1 MQLVN
6 ITDLQP
12 ALVLIFIA
20 CKRIGMPLRFVDG
33 RGLLFINSKQVKFST
48 MQPARLYQIS
58 GKDDFLLI
66 STLKSSSNDDFEVI
80 ENPAERLEFDP
91 AQSHLI
97 GFAINYQSDEK
108 FKARTLGQ
116 SVVNDARLISK
127 TFVHVGSLPS
137 SNATVFEAK
146 EIFNNCTFEGMRRCF
161 VQTARSVGK
170 DGLFVFHFSGHGIR
184 FGEDQWGM
192 APSDFDYTGRNY
204 VTASVLNDWLIEADC
219 KAKHVLFTL
228 DCCYAGGIAEALTST
243 DIAHRSL
250 FVVSA
255 CTANESSY
263 VVGTLGNSVFSY
275 FLSYAMKKSTQETD
289 AVQGTPRFI
298 ALQKIFTECQFC
310 SEALSSL
317 LVKYVDGRLH
327 PSGTHPDIQT
337 FGTAVTKPI
346 ALEETDSPQVGR
358 FNYVVR
364 HYDRQ
369 SPICSLHRVTDMWL
383 DNLRHPEGPLTRLQ
397 SRGLLNRKEVLLTA
411 LCSLMYSV
419 GSFQLHHSPA
429 TVSDVN
435 TFITAYLTVAS
446 VIDFHHSGTDFS
458 AFHFLLAL
466 SYYIEVLKKNNHPFA
481 PLHGLY
487 ATVCRENNQP
497 EDDDAEES
505 VDGPSMVS
513 KELLYRNCYIIIPA
527 ALLQFQSWG
536 GYLYQY
542 DAIVQCIYDL
552 CEESVLL
559 SFTGSSHHHVGTSVR
574 RCLYLS
580 LHYCTLNIH

>member
-1 MQLVN
+1 
-6 ITDLQP
+6 
-12 ALVLIFIA
+12 
-20 CKRIGMPLRFVDG
+20 
-33 RGLLFINSKQVKFST
+33 
-48 MQPARLYQIS
+48 MQPARLYQI
-58 GKDDFLLI
+58 GGNDDFLLI
-66 STLKSSSNDDFEVI
+66 STPKCSSNDDFVVV
-80 ENPAERLEFDP
+80 ENLAERLEFDP
-91 AQSHLI
+91 AQSHFI

-108 FKARTLGQ
+108 FKARTLDQ
-116 SVVNDARLISK
+116 SVVYDAKLISK
-127 TFVHVGSLPS
+127 TLVHVGSLPS

-146 EIFNNCTFEGMRRCF
+146 AIFNNCTFEGMRRCF

-170 DGLFVFHFSGHGIR
+170 DGLFVFHFSGHGIQV
-184 FGEDQWGM
+184 GEDQWGM
-192 APSDFDYTGRNY
+192 APSDFDYTGRTY
-204 VTASVLNDWLIEADC
+204 VTASVLNDWLIEANC

-263 VVGTLGNSVFSY
+263 AVGTLGNSVFSY
-275 FLSYAMKKSTQETD
+275 FLSYAMEKITQETD

-317 LVKYVDGRLH
+317 LVKYADGKLH
-327 PSGTHPDIQT
+327 LSGTHPDIQT
-337 FGTAVTKPI
+337 FGPAVKKPI
-346 ALEETDSPQVGR
+346 PLEEIEETDSPRVGR

-364 HYDRQ
+364 HYNSQ
-369 SPICSLHRVTDMWL
+369 SPIYSLHRATDMWL
-383 DNLRHPEGPLTRLQ
+383 DNLRHPEGPLSILE
-397 SRGLLNRKEVLLTA
+397 SRGLLDRKEVLLTA

-446 VIDFHHSGTDFS
+446 VIDFHHSTDFS
-458 AFHFLLAL
+458 LIHFLCAL
-466 SYYIEVLKKNNHPFA
+466 SYYIEVLKKNNHPFG

-487 ATVCRENNQP
+487 VTVCRENNLP

-513 KELLYRNCYIIIPA
+513 MYLFIYFLPA
-527 ALLQFQSWG
+527 TP
-536 GYLYQY
+536 
-542 DAIVQCIYDL
+542 
-552 CEESVLL
+552 E
-559 SFTGSSHHHVGTSVR
+559 
-574 RCLYLS
+574 
-580 LHYCTLNIH
+580 